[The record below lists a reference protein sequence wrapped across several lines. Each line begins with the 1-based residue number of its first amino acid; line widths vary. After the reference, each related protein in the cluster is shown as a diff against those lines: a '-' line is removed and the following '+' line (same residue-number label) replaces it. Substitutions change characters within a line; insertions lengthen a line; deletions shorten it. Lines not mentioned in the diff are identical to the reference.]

1 MTPRRPLEPA
11 GLFLVAAMLLAGLVT
26 IPQERLQLGPVTGGG
41 ALTLLIC
48 GGAWLLWF
56 VRPYFPPRHIPPL
69 LPLLLFL
76 LYAAGSMAWYE
87 VSFKGL
93 QNLAV
98 TLGFFGLILLAA
110 RETRRDARLARL
122 LHRCLDAGT
131 LFAAA
136 VYTAS
141 VALEGMGADD
151 GRFVLARPFALFA
164 LAGVARQLSLW
175 QAGRRIG
182 LVAAGLLV
190 GVIFLSVSRV
200 ALVAAVMLFPLAAF
214 VRGDRKGLAV
224 SLWAGAVGVAGLV
237 AAVLLSDTMYERFF
251 GYDRTLNVG
260 GFWIN
265 GSGRSAMWDAVWASA
280 KESPVFGKGLG
291 SAARLIDR
299 NFPGLGHPHNDF
311 LRFLHDFGL
320 VGVACWLA
328 FVGAVA
334 HALWGIARRR
344 ALRHDKDLPIYL
356 APLLALAAL
365 SASMFTDNSVTYQF
379 VMFPLGMLL
388 GCALGRIDAEELD
401 RTQGELTGMLL
412 LPPVWLEARRKPV
425 KPVATA
431 AAPAG
436 VGRP

>member
-1 MTPRRPLEPA
+1 MTRRSVLEPV
-11 GLFLVAAMLLAGLVT
+11 GWFLVAAMLLAGTVT

-41 ALTLLIC
+41 ALTLLVC

-56 VRPYFPPRHIPPL
+56 ARPYFPPRHVPLL
-69 LPLLLFL
+69 LPLLLFVV
-76 LYAAGSMAWYE
+76 YAAGSMLWYE

-93 QNLAV
+93 QILAV
-98 TLGFFGLILLAA
+98 LVGFFGLALLTA
-110 RETRRDARLARL
+110 RETRRDANLARL

-131 LFAAA
+131 LFAAV

-141 VALEGMGADD
+141 VALYGLGADD

-175 QAGRRIG
+175 QAGKRAG
-182 LVAAGLLV
+182 LIAAGLLV

-200 ALVAAVMLFPLAAF
+200 ALVAAVMLFPLAAI

-224 SLWAGAVGVAGLV
+224 SVWVGALGVAGLV
-237 AAVLLSDTMYERFF
+237 AAVMLSDTMYERFF

-265 GSGRSAMWDAVWASA
+265 GSGRSAMWDTVWASA
-280 KESPVFGKGLG
+280 KQSPVFGHGLG
-291 SAARLIDR
+291 SSARLIDQY
-299 NFPGLGHPHNDF
+299 FPGLGHPHNDF

-320 VGVACWLA
+320 VGVACWVA
-328 FVGAVA
+328 FVGAVT
-334 HALWGIARRR
+334 HALWRIARRR
-344 ALRHDKDLPIYL
+344 ALRADRDLPIYL
-356 APLLALAAL
+356 TPLLALAAL

-401 RTQGELTGMLL
+401 RSGDGNAATNLL
-412 LPPVWLEARRKPV
+412 LPPVVLEARRKP
-425 KPVATA
+425 KEA
-431 AAPAG
+431 AAETLEATKS
-436 VGRP
+436 